1 MSDLRTPDLLG
12 HLFAEDGRTVV
23 LAADHRARGVITIES
38 YDGYLTAL
46 RGALT
51 HCDALMASRQPL
63 ADLQGDLGERPGFLS
78 LNRAG
83 LAGTVFEL
91 DDRLVASAESAV
103 AMGCRGAKIMTRI
116 DRDHPSGAAQ
126 LELLGHS
133 IEECARVGLALMV
146 EPLSWTNGRMDRTT
160 EGIAYAAMVA
170 HDIGAPLL
178 KVPVPNDIP
187 DGEAR
192 VEAVARIVGSVGVP
206 VLFLGGPRGS
216 ARDVLLAEVRD
227 AIAGGGAGLAIGR
240 GVYQDDDPA
249 EMARLVAAIVHPDR

>member
-1 MSDLRTPDLLG
+1 MSDLLS

-46 RGALT
+46 RAALE

-63 ADLQGDLGERPGFLS
+63 RDLQGDLGERSGFLS

-91 DDRLVASAESAV
+91 DDRLVASVESAV
-103 AMGCRGAKIMTRI
+103 AMGCVGAKIMTRI

-126 LELLGHS
+126 LELLGTM
-133 IEECARVGLALMV
+133 IERCADAKLALMV
-146 EPLSWTNGRMDRTT
+146 EPLSWVDGHMDRST

-187 DGEAR
+187 EGDER

-216 ARDVLLAEVRD
+216 ARDVLLGEVRD
-227 AIAGGGAGLAIGR
+227 AMAGGGAGLAIGR
-240 GVYQDDDPA
+240 GVYQDDDPGG
-249 EMARLVAAIVHPDR
+249 MAKLVADLVHPGR